1 MSGGPF
7 HIPSLDGLRAV
18 SIAIVF
24 VSHAGVSA
32 LPGGF
37 GVTVFFFLSGYLIT
51 TLLRRE
57 FEANG
62 SVSYRDFYL
71 RRAWRIFPPMYAALA
86 LGVVTSVVGAT
97 NGQPT
102 VPAVSLQALHLTNYA
117 GLAGFSK
124 NFPLGT
130 HVFWSLAVEE
140 HFYLLFPVCA
150 VFLLRRFE
158 PRTQAAALLGFCG
171 VVLAWR
177 VILVVAFD
185 PSTDRT
191 FTATDTRID
200 AILFGCALGL
210 HLNPALKGAPRPS
223 SAVAVGVTVAS
234 LAVIAASMVYRDE
247 FYRETIRYTV
257 QSAALAPIFYFAVQ
271 RPTLWLFRLLNNS
284 WVAFVGVLSY
294 SLYLVHHIVIFVVKT
309 QWPDLGLASVLVV
322 TAAVSM
328 ALAYGFHLAIEK
340 PAARMRKR
348 YAVALQS
355 EPASQGRPV
364 EHHTGGT

>member
-1 MSGGPF
+1 MSEGPF
-7 HIPSLDGLRAV
+7 HIPSLDGLRAL

-57 FEANG
+57 YEANG
-62 SVSYRDFYL
+62 TVSYRDFYW

-86 LGVVTSVVGAT
+86 LGVFTSVIGAT
-97 NGQPT
+97 RGEPT
-102 VPAVSLQALHLTNYA
+102 VPAVGLQALHLTNYA
-117 GLAGFSK
+117 GLIGFSK

-158 PRTQAAALLGFCG
+158 QRSQALALLAFCG
-171 VVLAWR
+171 LVLAWR
-177 VILVVAFD
+177 VVLVVAFD

-200 AILFGCALGL
+200 AILFGCALAL
-210 HLNPALKGAPRPS
+210 HLNPAMKDAPRPS
-223 SAVAVGVTVAS
+223 GAVAVAATLGAT
-234 LAVIAASMVYRDE
+234 AVIAASMLYRDE
-247 FYRETIRYTV
+247 FYRETLRYTI
-257 QSAALAPIFYFAVQ
+257 QSAALAPIFYFAIQ
-271 RPTLWLFRLLNNS
+271 RPTMWLFRLLNHP
-284 WVAFVGVLSY
+284 WIAFVGVLSY
-294 SLYLVHHIVIFVVKT
+294 SLYLVHHIVIFVVTT
-309 QWPDLGLASVLVV
+309 QWPALGLGPVLLV
-322 TAAVSM
+322 TGAVSLL
-328 ALAYGFHLAIEK
+328 LAYGFHLVIER
-340 PAARMRKR
+340 PSARMRKR
-348 YAVALQS
+348 YAVALQDGPLS
-355 EPASQGRPV
+355 VGRPAP
-364 EHHTGGT
+364 HDTTL